1 MRTSRGM
8 RRNKELKR
16 FLFYSLYAWGV
27 PIVLTTITILTDVFK
42 PLPSGFNSYLISDN
56 RCWFDRKCGLSDV
69 FICDITSYIYF
80 MTIKGNTEK
89 WPAMLIYF
97 LLPMGLHVITNSV
110 LFILT
115 AIHCS
120 KVKGEIH
127 RMQKINEREL
137 GRIKRRFIADKS
149 K

>member
-27 PIVLTTITILTDVFK
+27 PLVLLTITALTDVYK
-42 PLPSGFNSYLISDN
+42 PFADGWNSYLISEN
-56 RCWFDRKCGLSDV
+56 KCFFMRNYSLIKYHFVINLNKDGQS
-69 FICDITSYIYF
+69 ITGD
-80 MTIKGNTEK
+80 TNQ
-89 WPAMLIYF
+89 WPVMIVYF
-97 LLPMGLHVITNSV
+97 LLPMGIHVITNSV
-110 LFILT
+110 LFVLT

-127 RMQKINEREL
+127 RMQKINERDL
-137 GRIKRRFIADKS
+137 GRIKKRFIADKS